1 MGDDSIS
8 SRPFN
13 ERKLDEFV
21 SSKIENLVTQDNIPP
36 ITVQEVVEL
45 IDRLSCSKATG
56 PDAICVKILQLVSPV
71 FCHPLTKLLNLSIAK
86 GIFPSKWKIARVT
99 PLYKAG
105 PHKLRPISVLS
116 VLSKIFEKHVAK
128 SLMGHLVNNQLLYKL
143 QSVFRAGHSN
153 ESPLIKLTDQILFN
167 MDQDKSGMVFIDLRN
182 AFDVV
187 DHQLLLTKLRLY
199 RMGDSA
205 PIWSKILMNGRLR
218 TE

>member
-1 MGDDSIS
+1 
-8 SRPFN
+8 
-13 ERKLDEFV
+13 
-21 SSKIENLVTQDNIPP
+21 
-36 ITVQEVVEL
+36 
-45 IDRLSCSKATG
+45 
-56 PDAICVKILQLVSPV
+56 
-71 FCHPLTKLLNLSIAK
+71 
-86 GIFPSKWKIARVT
+86 
-99 PLYKAG
+99 
-105 PHKLRPISVLS
+105 
-116 VLSKIFEKHVAK
+116 
-128 SLMGHLVNNQLLYKL
+128 MGHLVNNQLLYKL